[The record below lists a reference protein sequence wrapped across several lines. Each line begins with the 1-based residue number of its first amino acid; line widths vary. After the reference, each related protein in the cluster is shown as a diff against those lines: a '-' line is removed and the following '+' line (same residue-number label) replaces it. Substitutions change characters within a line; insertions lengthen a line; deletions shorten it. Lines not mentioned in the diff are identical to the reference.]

1 MGRDLELQKAWQD
14 FVEYGATS
22 GGVPRREI
30 ADSWKRC
37 HSAGIDP
44 LAPRDGTLKL
54 VGRSLER
61 HLRSCARLV
70 ESAAPTM
77 NLVYEMVKGSGFV
90 VVLTD
95 REGYVLKAIGDRE
108 ALRRAEDNFFVPGS
122 TRSELEAG
130 TNAIGLALALG
141 RPVQVTGAEHYN
153 AHHHYWSCSAAPVYD
168 ADGTIAGVF
177 DLSSHYSIA
186 HDRALEIAVAAAAA
200 ISQRLRDVAC
210 LEEHWCV
217 SLGRKPRAPA
227 RALFAP
233 GFPPSRALGSPRA
246 TFLASGRCSRVRTP
260 EEGACFKA
268 SFTFRD
274 IIGSHPA
281 LVSAVSLA
289 KQVAPD
295 DIRVLIQG
303 ETGTG
308 KELLAQAIHNAS
320 SRRDGPFVAV
330 NCAAVPSGLV
340 ESELFGYED
349 GAFTGAAKGGRPG
362 KIELAHGGTLFLDE
376 VCSMEPEMQA
386 KILRALETG
395 SVMRVGGF
403 RPVPVDVRI
412 ISAANK
418 NLLDEMAAGRFR
430 KDLYFRLA
438 AVTINLPPLR
448 CRKPDIPEIAHHV
461 LLKISRRKGM
471 NAPTLLPEALGALM
485 AYDWPGNIRELENVL
500 EGAVAVAGSGEIG
513 LEHLPEHIVAAIRG
527 DNATKDEPATGGLK
541 GWERLVILGV
551 LKETQGNVAAAA
563 RRLGVSRNTLYRKMK
578 RHGFLPSDRWS
589 FPQM

>member
-1 MGRDLELQKAWQD
+1 MSRQLELQKAWQH
-14 FVEYGATS
+14 FVARGATCP
-22 GGVPRREI
+22 GLPRSEI

-44 LAPRDGTLKL
+44 LASRDGTLKL
-54 VGRSLER
+54 VGRSLQR

-95 REGYVLKAIGDRE
+95 RDGYVLKVMGDRE

-141 RPVQVTGAEHYN
+141 KPVQVTGAEHYN
-153 AHHHYWSCSAAPVYD
+153 AYHHCWTCSAAPVYD
-168 ADGTIAGVF
+168 ADGTIAGAF
-177 DLSSHYSIA
+177 DLSSHYSIP
-186 HDRALEIAVAAAAA
+186 HDRTLEIAVAAAAV
-200 ISQRLRDVAC
+200 ISQRLRDMAC
-210 LEEHWCV
+210 LEEHGRV

-227 RALFAP
+227 RALVAP
-233 GFPPSRALGSPRA
+233 GFPSSRGWGGPRA
-246 TFLASGRCSRVRTP
+246 TFLAPDRCSPLRTP
-260 EEGACFKA
+260 EEGAWLKA

-281 LVSAVSLA
+281 LVNAVSLA

-295 DIRVLIQG
+295 DVRVLIQG

-320 SRRDGPFVAV
+320 PRRDGPFVAV

-362 KIELAHGGTLFLDE
+362 KFELAHGGTLFLDE

-386 KILRALETG
+386 KILRALEAG

-438 AVTINLPPLR
+438 GVTINLPPLR
-448 CRKPDIPEIAHHV
+448 LRKADIPDLACH
-461 LLKISRRKGM
+461 LLSKISRKKGVS
-471 NAPTLLPEALGALM
+471 APTLLPEVLGALM
-485 AYDWPGNIRELENVL
+485 AYDWPGNVRELENAL
-500 EGAVAVAGSGEIG
+500 EGAVAVAVSGEIG
-513 LEHLPEHIVAAIRG
+513 LEDLPDHIAGAVRADGAI
-527 DNATKDEPATGGLK
+527 KHEPATGGLK
-541 GWERLVILGV
+541 EWERLVILGV

-578 RHGFLPSDRWS
+578 RHGFLPSNRWS